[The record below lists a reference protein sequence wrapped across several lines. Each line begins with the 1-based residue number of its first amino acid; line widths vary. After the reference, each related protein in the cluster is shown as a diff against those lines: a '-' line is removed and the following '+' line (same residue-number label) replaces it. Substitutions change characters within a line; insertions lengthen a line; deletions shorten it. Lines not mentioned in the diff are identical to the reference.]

1 MPFRV
6 SGKNISIGQ
15 ALRERIAAR
24 IGEAADKYFHGG
36 YSGRATVNKDGFG
49 FRTECELH
57 LDSGTILDAE
67 GMAADAYDS
76 ADQAAVRIE
85 KQLRRYKRRLKDHQA
100 GRARRE
106 LRSAR
111 EI

>member
-1 MPFRV
+1 MPFRI

-15 ALRERIAAR
+15 ALRERIGVR
-24 IGEAADKYFHGG
+24 IGDATEKYFKGG
-36 YSGRATVNKDGFG
+36 YSGHATVGKEGFG

-57 LDSGTILDAE
+57 LDSGTILESE

-111 EI
+111 ES